1 MRQNLKRKYM
11 IESLLEYIKANNLI
25 CDIEDVLDVLNY
37 EPDDEE
43 KEIDLDVLIKIAVQS
58 AYENDTLEG
67 FFLEHWEEFQE
78 GKWLVDAKLKGGG
91 YTTTFD
97 LCRINS
103 LNSYYYKVFGVGID
117 AECWDTSGFYEI
129 TDCEEDA
136 RVIETFKDRALEI
149 YGGDLNAEEI
159 NNSGFVINFTFNE
172 D

>member
-1 MRQNLKRKYM
+1 M

-25 CDIEDVLDVLNY
+25 CDVEDILDVLNY

-43 KEIDLDVLIKIAVQS
+43 KELDLDVLIKIAVQS

-78 GKWLVDAKLKGGG
+78 GKWLADAKLKGGG

-97 LCRINS
+97 LSRINS
-103 LNSYYYKVFGVGID
+103 LNCYYYKVSGVGVD

-129 TDCEEDA
+129 TYFEDDES
-136 RVIETFKDRALEI
+136 VIESFKCDAGDTYR
-149 YGGDLNAEEI
+149 GDLNSEEI
-159 NNSGFVINFTFNE
+159 ENSGYGISFTLNE
-172 D
+172 DKSDN